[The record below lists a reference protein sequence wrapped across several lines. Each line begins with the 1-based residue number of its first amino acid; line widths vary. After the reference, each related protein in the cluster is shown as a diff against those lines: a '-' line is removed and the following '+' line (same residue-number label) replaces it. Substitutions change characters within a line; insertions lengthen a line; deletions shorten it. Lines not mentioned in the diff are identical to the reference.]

1 MKFPAKASAD
11 FEIVPPGNHV
21 AICNAVIDLGLQPGS
36 AMYPDPKHQVY
47 LRWELPT
54 ERVKYQ
60 RDGKEIEGPMSIGRT
75 FTASMSEKANLRKLI
90 ESWFG
95 KKFPNDEAAA
105 DFDCTKLL
113 GYKCL
118 LNVTHTEKGQKTYAN
133 AANATPIPKGM
144 TTDYPQH
151 NASLCFSLDAP
162 DQHVYDALPEWLRK
176 KIDERLREEKHTKD
190 PGYAAE
196 DDRRADDEFDDS
208 IPFAFMLAP
217 LAGLLIA
224 AIGSSGLIA

>member
-1 MKFPAKASAD
+1 MKFPAKSSAE
-11 FEIVPPGNHV
+11 FEIVPAGNHV
-21 AICNAVIDLGLQPGS
+21 AICNAVVDLGLQPGS
-36 AMYPDPKHQVY
+36 GMYPDPKHQVY

-105 DFDCTKLL
+105 DFDCSKLL
-113 GYKCL
+113 GRMCL

-133 AANATPIPKGM
+133 VANATPIPKGM
-144 TTDYPQH
+144 TSEYAQH
-151 NASLCFSLDAP
+151 NASLLFSLDAP
-162 DQHVYDALPEWLRK
+162 EQHVYDALPEWLRK
-176 KIDERLREEKHTKD
+176 KIDERLREEKHDKD

-196 DDRRADDEFDDS
+196 DASRAEDEFDDD
-208 IPFAFMLAP
+208 IPF
-217 LAGLLIA
+217 
-224 AIGSSGLIA
+224 